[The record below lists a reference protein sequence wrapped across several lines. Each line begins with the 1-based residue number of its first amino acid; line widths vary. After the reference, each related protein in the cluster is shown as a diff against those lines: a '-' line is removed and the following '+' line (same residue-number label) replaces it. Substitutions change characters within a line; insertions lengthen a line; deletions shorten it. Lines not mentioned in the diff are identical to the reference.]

1 MIVALGIDLVEVAR
15 VRRVRARHP
24 ERFDERVFTAEERR
38 YCMAQSDPS
47 IHLAGRFAAK
57 EAILK
62 VLGTGWGNAVA
73 WQEVEIARSLSGAV
87 EARLH
92 GAAEEI
98 ARARGI
104 ARLWISLSHTADHA
118 MAVAVGEGAS

>member
-1 MIVALGIDLVEVAR
+1 LIVALGIDLVEVAR
-15 VRRVRARHP
+15 VRRVRERHP

-73 WQEVEIARSLSGAV
+73 WQEVEIARSLSGAI

-118 MAVAVGEGAS
+118 MAVAVGEAAS